1 MKAKTVL
8 LKSIPYVLSVA
19 GGVAVYVL
27 SIDSTADQNLLGLM
41 SNVAAS
47 LLAIPLIF
55 LLYEYVNYK
64 ISSSVNEKLAESMTF
79 DVNSIVL
86 KLLKDLRL
94 MLGIK
99 QPLGWKVIQKM
110 LHMKSAEIKRVAKI
124 TDKDIEFL
132 KTHKKMLNEIT
143 YKVARANILS
153 ERQIQLIIQITK
165 SAAYTVNEWEYKGNT
180 AQIPKY
186 LEALLDALDDWF
198 DAIERESVQSHQQ
211 FQLTVEQEIKAA
223 QDK

>member
-1 MKAKTVL
+1 MKFKTIL

-19 GGVAVYVL
+19 GGIVVYIL
-27 SIDSTADQNLLGLM
+27 SVDNTNDTNLLGLM

-64 ISSSVNEKLAESMTF
+64 ISSNVNEKLAESMTF

-86 KLLKDLRL
+86 KLLKDLRI
-94 MLGIK
+94 MLNIR
-99 QPLGWKVIQKM
+99 QPLNWKTIQKM
-110 LHMKSAEIKRVAKI
+110 LRMKAPEIKRAAKI

-132 KTHKKMLNEIT
+132 KAHKKLLNEIT
-143 YKVARANILS
+143 YKVARANVLS
-153 ERQIQLIIQITK
+153 DRQIQLIIQITK
-165 SAAYTVNEWEYKGNT
+165 SAAYTVNEWEYKGDT

-186 LEALLDALDDWF
+186 LEALLDAIDNWF
-198 DAIERESVQSHQQ
+198 DSCERESVRSHQQ
-211 FQLTVEQEIKAA
+211 FQLTVEQEIS
-223 QDK
+223 DRVTE